1 MIEKWKDDEDP
12 EKWCENLQEKIR
24 QYFSDDPTCPYISMD
39 SFNDNLAIWISDE
52 KQRLSVTLSE
62 GLHDTTAMRE
72 DNMKFI
78 IHFFE
83 KELPYLQFEK
93 DVQSSSDGD
102 YWFTLVFK
110 LIPVKSEGI
119 Q

>member
-39 SFNDNLAIWISDE
+39 SFNDNLAIWVSE

-62 GLHDTTAMRE
+62 GLHDTTAM
-72 DNMKFI
+72 
-78 IHFFE
+78 
-83 KELPYLQFEK
+83 KE
-93 DVQSSSDGD
+93 
-102 YWFTLVFK
+102 VFK
-110 LIPVKSEGI
+110 
-119 Q
+119 